1 MECEFGKSRNNDVWV
16 VRLDGKE
23 IPKNESFWYIGSL
36 EWRDWRGC
44 EL

>member
-23 IPKNESFWYIGSL
+23 IPKNESFWCIGSL
-36 EWRDWRGC
+36 EWRDWRAC